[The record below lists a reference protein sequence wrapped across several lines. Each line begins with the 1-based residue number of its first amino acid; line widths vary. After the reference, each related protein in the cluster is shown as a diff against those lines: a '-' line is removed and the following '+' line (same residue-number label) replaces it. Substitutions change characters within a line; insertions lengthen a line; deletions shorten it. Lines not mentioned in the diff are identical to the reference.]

1 MLIQA
6 GEHHIPIVEIPIA
19 TVYLEGNKSSHF
31 NPLLDSMKIY
41 LVFLRFNLSSLLT
54 TAVDYT
60 VFSLCLLTGLT
71 LPLAMTLGRGC
82 SWVVNYGVNRRFV
95 FRSQNGYERSISL
108 YLFFEIVMAVLYNI
122 AIYVIS
128 RYLSFNIYAAKI
140 LVETSLYLLTFT
152 VQREIVFGSASERS
166 AGQSAEMFS
175 LHLSPLQREKD
186 K

>member
-71 LPLAMTLGRGC
+71 LPL
-82 SWVVNYGVNRRFV
+82 
-95 FRSQNGYERSISL
+95 
-108 YLFFEIVMAVLYNI
+108 
-122 AIYVIS
+122 
-128 RYLSFNIYAAKI
+128 
-140 LVETSLYLLTFT
+140 
-152 VQREIVFGSASERS
+152 
-166 AGQSAEMFS
+166 
-175 LHLSPLQREKD
+175 P
-186 K
+186 